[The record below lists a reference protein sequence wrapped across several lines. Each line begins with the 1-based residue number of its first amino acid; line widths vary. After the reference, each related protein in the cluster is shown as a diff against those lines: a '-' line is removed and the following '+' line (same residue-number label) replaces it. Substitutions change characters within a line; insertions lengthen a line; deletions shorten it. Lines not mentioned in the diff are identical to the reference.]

1 MKQLELDFLDHKIQE
16 AEENYSSASVEF
28 PESELDST
36 IISYQ
41 TPYSN
46 GFSVLNTEDNET
58 WPILIVEFVKV
69 LNKAG
74 FVIDTDQIERWVES
88 LEANYQHKG

>member
-1 MKQLELDFLDHKIQE
+1 MKQLELDFLDYKLQE
-16 AEENYSSASVEF
+16 AEENYGNVSVEF
-28 PESELDST
+28 PESELDSA

-46 GFSVLNTEDNET
+46 GFSVLNAEDNET
-58 WPILIVEFVKV
+58 WFTLIVEFVKV

-74 FVIDTDQIERWVES
+74 FQVDVDQIEKWVES